1 MAKQLPHPIQG
12 DYLLLEVI
20 GQGGMGVVYKGVHTI
35 LEREVAI
42 KILHPN
48 LTADP
53 ATEKRFL
60 REARSIGRIKNEH
73 VVEVLNFGKTK
84 EGELY
89 LVMELIEGVV
99 LSQALRDKPFLSA
112 ERAVHITS
120 HMCSALGAAHE
131 QGIIHRDLKPANV
144 ILTQKKDDTDFVKL
158 LDFGVAKILDETENT
173 LTRDGLIVGTYSTMA
188 PEQLLGYDV
197 DGRSDLYS
205 LGIVLYTML
214 TGKPPFR
221 GKDLATLCY
230 QHVHVP
236 PRTPASVNSD
246 TDISPALNACVM
258 RALCK
263 SPDNRYKNMA
273 AFQSALAQ
281 ALKNPDDIPE
291 ETQTALRE
299 DALTIPPTA
308 AGELA
313 ILAQA
318 NGNFHDSNS
327 EDPTAPATR
336 FSFGMDH
343 ERTVSHR
350 TGPTHP
356 GTSNNDRPT
365 LILFSVIL
373 FACSALLAWGIA
385 TYALAPQPLPIRPAE
400 PVPQKPPPPTPPSPP
415 PTPIET
421 APVPPTQPVKA
432 ETPPPPKNKPAKKKR
447 KRPGK
452 KKDDFRKPDL
462 IRVHT
467 QPTVEK

>member
-1 MAKQLPHPIQG
+1 MTKQLPHPIQG

-84 EGELY
+84 QDELY
-89 LVMELIEGVV
+89 LVMELIEGVI
-99 LSQALRDKPFLSA
+99 LSQALKNEPFLPA
-112 ERAVHITS
+112 ERACHIAS
-120 HMCSALGAAHE
+120 QMCDALGAAHE
-131 QGIIHRDLKPANV
+131 QGIVHRDLKPANV
-144 ILTQKKDDTDFVKL
+144 ILTQKKDDSDFVKL

-236 PRTPASVNSD
+236 PRTPASVNSN
-246 TDISPALNACVM
+246 TEISPALNACVM

-263 SPDNRYKNMA
+263 SPDNRYKDMT
-273 AFQSALAQ
+273 AFQTAMAQ
-281 ALKNPDDIPE
+281 ALQNPNEISE
-291 ETQTALRE
+291 ETQKALR
-299 DALTIPPTA
+299 DNALTIPPTA

-318 NGNFHDSNS
+318 NGSLHDSNS

-350 TGPTHP
+350 TAPTQPVPPH
-356 GTSNNDRPT
+356 NDRPT
-365 LILFSVIL
+365 LILFSAIL
-373 FACSALLAWGIA
+373 FACSALLAWGVA
-385 TYALAPQPLPIRPAE
+385 TYALAPQPQTVLPPKPVTVTPA
-400 PVPQKPPPPTPPSPP
+400 PPTLTPP
-415 PTPIET
+415 
-421 APVPPTQPVKA
+421 APLQPAPEPQTQPVKA
-432 ETPPPPKNKPAKKKR
+432 QTPPPQKSKPTKKQR
-447 KRPGK
+447 KRRGK